1 VYVANEV
8 VSELSALDPRTGE
21 LLWSMTVPAIHEL
34 IVTRHG
40 RTAYV
45 SCRSASELRIVD
57 LERHAITAAVP
68 LGPMPDTLQLS
79 QNEMELTVGLR
90 GTPAQVAVV
99 NARTL
104 TSEIVTIGGPG
115 TIAGHQWT
123 SPSGRIT
130 FAAFEGPG
138 AGVAVIDHRQGSV
151 SQTLDYPG
159 RPHGLI
165 FVPAQGE
172 ND

>member
-1 VYVANEV
+1 V
-8 VSELSALDPRTGE
+8 
-21 LLWSMTVPAIHEL
+21 
-34 IVTRHG
+34 
-40 RTAYV
+40 
-45 SCRSASELRIVD
+45 VD
-57 LERHAITAAVP
+57 LKRQVITAAVP

-79 QNEMELTVGLR
+79 QNELELTVGLR
-90 GTPAQVAVV
+90 GMPAQVAVV
-99 NARTL
+99 NTRTL
-104 TSEIVTIGGPG
+104 SSEVITIAGPG

-138 AGVAVIDHRQGSV
+138 AGVAVIDHRRGSV
-151 SQTLDYPG
+151 TQTLDYPG

-165 FVPAQGE
+165 VIPSDGE